1 MLADTETKDRYIA
14 VPIEFTVRSTAL
26 VKNAES
32 IEDAIAIVNKLHS
45 NFTLPRVI
53 SQNGECRILT
63 DEESINNAQNE
74 INHGLL
80 IESDKDAVW
89 ADVTIL

>member
-14 VPIEFTVRSTAL
+14 VPIEFTVKSTAL

-32 IEDAIAIVNKLHS
+32 IEDAIAVVNKLR
-45 NFTLPRVI
+45 NMLTLPRII
-53 SQNGECRILT
+53 SQSGECRILT
-63 DEESINNAQNE
+63 DEESTSSAQNE